1 MYENDHRPGA
11 GHSRQQVWNALHYL
25 GAWTSAG
32 VIATVCRKDNETVR
46 FRLVE
51 LARQGRVEADGRN
64 RARRY
69 RALGSAG
76 VPVQ

>member
-1 MYENDHRPGA
+1 MYANDHCSGPGR
-11 GHSRQQVWNALHYL
+11 SRQQVWNALHYL

-32 VIATVCRKDNETVR
+32 VVADVCRKDNETVR

-64 RARRY
+64 RSRRY